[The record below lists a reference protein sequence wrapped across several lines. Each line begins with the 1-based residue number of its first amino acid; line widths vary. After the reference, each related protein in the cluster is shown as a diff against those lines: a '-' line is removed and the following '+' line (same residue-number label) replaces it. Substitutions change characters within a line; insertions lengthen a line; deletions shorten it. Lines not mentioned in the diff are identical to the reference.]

1 MDNEKTV
8 IYSVSDK
15 RIIVPGI
22 VNGKKYHFLVDTGAS
37 VPLISER
44 VRGIVVGKPY
54 SGGIVGAGGQ
64 IKARHCNTF
73 VNVGGKPMTQFL
85 IADIDNIIASIRHE
99 TGVEIAGIISL
110 PQMRFYGVEIDTD
123 DNFIRI

>member
-1 MDNEKTV
+1 MQQIKS
-8 IYSVSDK
+8 ISDK
-15 RIIVPGI
+15 RLIVPMT
-22 VNGKKYHFLVDTGAS
+22 VNGRELNFLVDTGAS
-37 VPLISER
+37 VGLISKR
-44 VRGIVVGKPY
+44 VKGLKKGRRYDNVI
-54 SGGIVGAGGQ
+54 GAGGKLETY
-64 IKARHCNTF
+64 ICNTF
-73 VNVGGKPMTQFL
+73 ATLGGKTFSQFL